1 MAPACQTGCGIMR
14 CVERGIEDVVTER
27 LKPVAVASADALHR
41 VEDFAVTHMR
51 SLALGAAGAVLS
63 LAAMLAMSGSSP
75 QPENGDP
82 VIVGSVSE
90 MTRVPAPMV
99 WQVSRKPVEILT
111 LQAPQFGRTSAQY
124 TSRSNAAG
132 DREDALTFE
141 NATADLPD
149 ARVILRRSQSGAI
162 APSLFIDMT
171 RQQAERGMAV
181 ARAGTPD
188 KLPTKFSDI
197 EAADMTFTDND
208 GRHQACLA
216 FRSTG
221 PVGLAGWYCAAQ
233 GVAVE
238 RPEVSCFI
246 DRLTLLKAGDDRDLR
261 KVFTEAEQRRRPCP
275 SKGVTAGR
283 KPTWLD
289 ADGKAPGIRG
299 DVTGSIGQKPKR

>member
-1 MAPACQTGCGIMR
+1 MR
-14 CVERGIEDVVTER
+14 NVERGIEDVVTER
-27 LKPVAVASADALHR
+27 LQPVKAASADALYR

-63 LAAMLAMSGSSP
+63 LAAMLAMSGPAP
-75 QPENGDP
+75 QQENGDP
-82 VIVGSVSE
+82 VIVGTITE
-90 MTRVPAPMV
+90 MSRVPAPMI
-99 WQVSRKPVEILT
+99 WQINRKPVEILT

-124 TSRSNAAG
+124 ASRSNAAG

-141 NATADLPD
+141 NATADLPE

-181 ARAGTPD
+181 ARAGIPD
-188 KLPTKFSDI
+188 KLPTKFGDI
-197 EAADMTFTDND
+197 EAADMTFTDNG
-208 GRHQACLA
+208 GRNQACIG

-221 PVGLAGWYCAAQ
+221 PIGLAGWYCAPQ
-233 GVAVE
+233 GAAVE

-246 DRLTLLKAGDDRDLR
+246 DRLTLLKAGDDKDLR
-261 KVFTEAEQRRRPCP
+261 KVFTEAEQRRRPC
-275 SKGVTAGR
+275 SGKGIAAGR

-299 DVTGSIGQKPKR
+299 DVTGSIGQKPKP

>member
-1 MAPACQTGCGIMR
+1 MR
-14 CVERGIEDVVTER
+14 SVERGIEDVVTER
-27 LKPVAVASADALHR
+27 LQPVAVASVDAMYR
-41 VEDFAVTHMR
+41 IEDFAVTHMR

-63 LAAMLAMSGSSP
+63 LAAMLALSGHAP
-75 QPENGDP
+75 QQETGEPL
-82 VIVGSVSE
+82 IVGSISE
-90 MTRVPAPMV
+90 MARVPAPMV
-99 WQVSRKPVEILT
+99 WQVNRKPVEILT
-111 LQAPQFGRTSAQY
+111 LQAPQFGRAPAQY
-124 TSRSNAAG
+124 TSRSNIAG

-162 APSLFIDMT
+162 ATSLFIDMT

-188 KLPTKFSDI
+188 KLPTKFGDI
-197 EAADMTFTDND
+197 EAADMTFSDNE
-208 GRHQACLA
+208 GRQQACLA

-221 PVGLAGWYCAAQ
+221 AIGIAGWYCAPQ

-238 RPEVSCFI
+238 RPEVACFI
-246 DRLTLLKAGDDRDLR
+246 DRLTLLKSGEDKDLR
-261 KVFTEAEQRRRPCP
+261 KVFTEAEQHRRPCP
-275 SKGVTAGR
+275 SKAVTAGR

-289 ADGKAPGIRG
+289 ADGKAPGIRN

>member
-1 MAPACQTGCGIMR
+1 MR
-14 CVERGIEDVVTER
+14 SVERGIEDVVTER

-41 VEDFAVTHMR
+41 AEDFAVTHMR
-51 SLALGAAGAVLS
+51 SLAFGAAGAVLS
-63 LAAMLAMSGSSP
+63 LAAILALSGPAP
-75 QPENGDP
+75 QLETGDP
-82 VIVGSVSE
+82 VIVGSISE
-90 MTRVPAPMV
+90 MARVPAPMI

-111 LQAPQFGRTSAQY
+111 LQAPQFGRTPVQY
-124 TSRSNAAG
+124 MSRINAAG

-141 NATADLPD
+141 NATGDLPD
-149 ARVILRRSQSGAI
+149 ARVILRRNQSGAT

-188 KLPTKFSDI
+188 RLPTKFGDI

-208 GRHQACLA
+208 RRSQACLA

-221 PVGLAGWYCAAQ
+221 AIGIAGWFCAPQ

-246 DRLTLLKAGDDRDLR
+246 DRLTLLKAGEDKDLH

-275 SKGVTAGR
+275 GKSVSAGR

-289 ADGKAPGIRG
+289 ADGRAPGIRG
-299 DVTGSIGQKPKR
+299 DITGSIGHKPKH

>member
-1 MAPACQTGCGIMR
+1 MR
-14 CVERGIEDVVTER
+14 NVERGIEDVVTER
-27 LKPVAVASADALHR
+27 LQPVAVASVGALYR

-51 SLALGAAGAVLS
+51 SLAFGAAGAVLS
-63 LAAMLAMSGSSP
+63 LAAILAMSGSAP
-75 QPENGDP
+75 QQETGDP
-82 VIVGSVSE
+82 LIVGSISE
-90 MTRVPAPMV
+90 MARVPASLI
-99 WQVSRKPVEILT
+99 WHVSRKPVEQFT
-111 LQAPQFGRTSAQY
+111 LQAPQFNRTPAQY

-141 NATADLPD
+141 SASADLPD

-162 APSLFIDMT
+162 APSLYIDMT

-188 KLPTKFSDI
+188 KLPTKFGDI
-197 EAADMTFTDND
+197 EAADMTFADTD
-208 GRHQACLA
+208 GRNQACLA

-221 PVGLAGWYCAAQ
+221 SVGLAGWYCAPQ

-246 DRLTLLKAGDDRDLR
+246 DRLTLLKAGDDKDLR
-261 KVFTEAEQRRRPCP
+261 KVFSEAEQRRRPCP
-275 SKGVTAGR
+275 SKAVTAGR

-299 DVTGSIGQKPKR
+299 DITGSISLKPKH

>member
-1 MAPACQTGCGIMR
+1 MGSGIMR
-14 CVERGIEDVVTER
+14 SVERGIENVVTER
-27 LKPVAVASADALHR
+27 LQPVAVASVDALHR

-63 LAAMLAMSGSSP
+63 LAAMLTLSGP
-75 QPENGDP
+75 PLQQETGDP
-82 VIVGSVSE
+82 LIVGSISE
-90 MTRVPAPMV
+90 TARVPAHSI

-111 LQAPQFGRTSAQY
+111 LQAPQFGRAPAQY

-141 NATADLPD
+141 YASADLPD
-149 ARVILRRSQSGAI
+149 VRVVLRRSQSGAV

-188 KLPTKFSDI
+188 KLPTKFGDI
-197 EAADMTFTDND
+197 EAADMTFADTD

-221 PVGLAGWYCAAQ
+221 TVAITGWYCAPQ

-238 RPEVSCFI
+238 RPEVACFI
-246 DRLTLLKAGDDRDLR
+246 DRLTLLKAGDDKDLR
-261 KVFTEAEQRRRPCP
+261 KVFTEAEQQRRPCP

-289 ADGKAPGIRG
+289 ADGKAPGFRG
-299 DVTGSIGQKPKR
+299 DVTGSIPQKPKR